1 MPSPFRIYIGR
12 QHDRAVETVA
22 LAVAAAPYAA
32 ARWHNHPDPPAV
44 GSAGRAGEVDAALTK
59 ALPRLLREVRE
70 VVGERRV
77 TIVFDRGGWSPKL
90 FGTMIKDGFDLLTY
104 RKGRCRRINERR
116 FIRRRAQLDGRWV
129 DYLLHDQP
137 VGFLKGKLRLR
148 QVTRLCDGGHQT
160 QVITSRWDLRDI
172 EVAYRM
178 FSTSMRRTIRCT
190 ASRRGGSSTVI
201 TIATALIAFT
211 MLSVF
216 SAAVRVVASPTKFQV
231 CTHRWH
237 PTRE

>member
-1 MPSPFRIYIGR
+1 MLPPLPPTEPDVQISN
-12 QHDRAVETVA
+12 DRSG
-22 LAVAAAPYAA
+22 
-32 ARWHNHPDPPAV
+32 DPLLV
-44 GSAGRAGEVDAALTK
+44 ITGEVDAALTK
-59 ALPRLLREVRE
+59 ALPRLLREVRD

-90 FGTMIKDGFDLLTY
+90 FSTMITDGFDLLTY

-116 FIRRRAQLDGRWV
+116 FIRRRAELDGRWV

-137 VGFLKGKLRLR
+137 VRFLKGKLRLR

-178 FSTSMRRTIRCT
+178 FERWRQENFFKYTPFTS
-190 ASRRGGSSTVI
+190 
-201 TIATALIAFT
+201 
-211 MLSVF
+211 
-216 SAAVRVVASPTKFQV
+216 
-231 CTHRWH
+231 
-237 PTRE
+237 